1 LAALDWAAHFC
12 RDHLLHPDPAKRS
25 NSFFF
30 FFFFFGF
37 VHGRADLYRSMQRCR
52 LLRRIAGGESIRAL
66 PESSLVSVACHRVHR
81 LLDAAVGRTVTLA
94 KCAG

>member
-30 FFFFFGF
+30 FFFFFFFFGF
-37 VHGRADLYRSMQRCR
+37 VHGRADLYRSMQRC
-52 LLRRIAGGESIRAL
+52 
-66 PESSLVSVACHRVHR
+66 
-81 LLDAAVGRTVTLA
+81 
-94 KCAG
+94 

>member
-1 LAALDWAAHFC
+1 LAAHFC

-37 VHGRADLYRSMQRCR
+37 VHGRADLYRSMQLDCY
-52 LLRRIAGGESIRAL
+52 GESREGNRYARFLKAL
-66 PESSLVSVACHRVHR
+66 WFRPPAAEFTNFWMR
-81 LLDAAVGRTVTLA
+81 LSAAP
-94 KCAG
+94 